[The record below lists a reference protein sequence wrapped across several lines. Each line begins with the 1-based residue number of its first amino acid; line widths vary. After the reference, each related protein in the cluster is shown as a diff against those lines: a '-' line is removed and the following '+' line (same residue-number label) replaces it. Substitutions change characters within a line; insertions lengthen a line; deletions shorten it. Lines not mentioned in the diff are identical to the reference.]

1 MQHQSE
7 LLRVCVKG
15 SSGPPTAPGRSLR
28 SAPGSGHGR
37 EADPWSLQT
46 VLSVTCLCFTPS
58 FEGEGGQHLHS
69 SCTPRDCCFLL
80 SFALYFSNTVGS
92 CFSILTSIVAN
103 TVVL

>member
-1 MQHQSE
+1 MGGGESLSGAEDGGPCGRTPMQHQSE

-46 VLSVTCLCFTPS
+46 VLFCYMFVFHTQF
-58 FEGEGGQHLHS
+58 
-69 SCTPRDCCFLL
+69 
-80 SFALYFSNTVGS
+80 
-92 CFSILTSIVAN
+92 
-103 TVVL
+103 